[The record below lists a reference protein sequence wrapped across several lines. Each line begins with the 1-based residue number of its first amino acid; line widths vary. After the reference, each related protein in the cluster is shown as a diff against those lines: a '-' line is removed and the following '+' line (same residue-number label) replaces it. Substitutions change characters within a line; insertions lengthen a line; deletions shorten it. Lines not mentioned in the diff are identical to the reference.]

1 MVVKECTEKIWKLV
15 VNKEEKEK
23 KLRAWRSR
31 KASELNIGQ
40 FKLLTNAQLKEIS
53 TKSFTKVEELSDFI
67 NKDISEDLI
76 YEIGDVIGIDV
87 PKSKKE
93 KPKKSVQK
101 NKPTKKEERVKPAS
115 SKKIRKKESSLNNVL
130 KDTVNKDEI
139 EIKFETKE
147 YNFPKIEEIYSGD
160 IVRDTSR
167 TKYFTISSSIFFLR
181 TWWRLRKNNDLFN
194 DLFKKL
200 EGSYELT
207 KQQKLAMLS
216 DEQKNL
222 VVSGAGTGKTSLM
235 LAKTGYI
242 LLRDKIDTDDIL
254 LLAYNTDAAS
264 QLRDRGR
271 ELLGAKLNARTFHAF
286 GNQITDI
293 QKGERDLKDVDK
305 KRWIQDK
312 IDKLPKDHPIHQK
325 LIFYFANYL
334 VPPPNVKKIYESLNE
349 YSSYLKSVRNV
360 TLNRDQVK
368 SWGEYAISNFLF
380 VHGVNYEYEKK
391 WPDNSFGNYHPD
403 FTVYKESDPN
413 NPIIIEYFGT
423 DRAGNV
429 KPGIV
434 KELYNAQI
442 KRKDEFH
449 KIAKTDYIKLFYY
462 DILEGNLLNKLESEL
477 VKRGVNLD
485 KKSDEELIKI
495 FKKNEYYTIFAS
507 LAAEFLEQ
515 FKSNQH
521 SLKNLYTECKDDRT
535 RAFLNIFEWLYSQYE
550 SDLYKEKKKDYA
562 DMVNDATE
570 ALMKDDFKTD
580 FKWIIVDE
588 FQDISAGRLRMILE
602 LLRQNPKAKLMVVGD
617 DWQSIYRFAG
627 SDISLVTKFE
637 KYFGKSVQF
646 ELTKSFRFNDH
657 IKQLSQEFI
666 QKNKLQK
673 KKVITVNKEVRPHQ
687 IFIHWSND
695 ELMAPPKFKQEQIT
709 GKQRFEKIKEVVTN
723 LRMDDSYR
731 DISKKDSLLIIGR
744 YNHDLPDRG
753 KEDGPQRE
761 ELQKI
766 WGMDSELEILTVHR
780 SKGLESDYVLIVDM
794 ISGPYGFP
802 SGQETDELMNL
813 VLAPSGEADLMMKG
827 EERRLFYV
835 AMTRA
840 RHQVHIISETPRPS
854 EFIDEI
860 STYTYKSNN
869 LVSICFCCEDS
880 APITCNNCDGSGN
893 LRKLTHNKDGKELSK
908 PFYGCSNHPICNER
922 KEACPICEK
931 ILVASGSMLSC
942 SSDECFGSIRK
953 CTEYGCDGFL
963 QRRASE
969 NNFAFWG
976 CSNFYGTGCEQK
988 ERYNKNN
995 AEDCPECET
1004 GYIMRTENMDFW
1016 GCSNWSDKK
1025 NKCDWKE

>member
-1 MVVKECTEKIWKLV
+1 MVVKECTERIWKLV

-87 PKSKKE
+87 PKSKKA

-101 NKPTKKEERVKPAS
+101 NKPIKKEERVKPTT
-115 SKKIRKKESSLNNVL
+115 SKKSTKKQLSTNNVL
-130 KDTVNKDEI
+130 KDSVDKDDIQI
-139 EIKFETKE
+139 EFQTKE

-160 IVRDTSR
+160 IVRDTTRS
-167 TKYFTISSSIFFLR
+167 KYFTISSSIFFLR
-181 TWWRLRKNNDLFN
+181 TWWRLRKNK

-207 KQQKLAMLS
+207 KQQKLATLS

-254 LLAYNTDAAS
+254 LLAYNKDAAS

-293 QKGERDLKDVDK
+293 QKGDRDLDQVNK
-305 KRWIQDK
+305 KIWIQNK

-349 YSSYLKSVRNV
+349 YSSYLKSVREV
-360 TLNRDQVK
+360 TLNQDRVK

-380 VHGVNYEYEKK
+380 VHGVDYEYEKK

-403 FTVYKESDPN
+403 FTVYKESDPD
-413 NPIIIEYFGT
+413 NPIIIEYFGI
-423 DRAGNV
+423 DRNGNV

-434 KELYNAQI
+434 KELYNNQI
-442 KRKDEFH
+442 LQKRDFH
-449 KIAKTDYIKLFYY
+449 KKVKTDYIELFYY
-462 DILEGNLLNKLESEL
+462 DVIEGNLIKKLESEL
-477 VKRGVNLD
+477 LKRGVSLD
-485 KKSDEELIKI
+485 KKTDEELIEI
-495 FKKNEYYTIFAS
+495 FKEKEYYTHFS
-507 LAAEFLEQ
+507 KLAAEFLEQ

-521 SLKNLYTECKDDRT
+521 SLKTLYEESKDDRT
-535 RAFLNIFEWLYSQYE
+535 TSFLNIFEWLYTEYE
-550 SDLYKEKKKDYA
+550 NYLYEEGKKDFA

-570 ALMKDDFKTD
+570 ALMNDEFITD

-588 FQDISAGRLRMILE
+588 FQDISAGRLRMIMQ
-602 LLRQNPKAKLMVVGD
+602 LLRQSRKAKLMVVGD

-627 SDISLVTKFE
+627 SDISLVTRFE
-637 KYFGKSVQF
+637 KYFGRSVQF

-657 IKQLSQEFI
+657 IKELSQIFI
-666 QKNKLQK
+666 QQNKLQK
-673 KKVITVNKEVRPHQ
+673 KKTITVDDEVNHHQ
-687 IFIHWSND
+687 IFIHWSSD
-695 ELMAPPKFKQEQIT
+695 QLMAPSKYKKIS

-723 LRMDDSYR
+723 LRMDDLYS
-731 DISKKDSLLIIGR
+731 DISKNGSLLIIGR
-744 YNHDLPDRG
+744 YNHDLPDG
-753 KEDGPQRE
+753 GNKDGPQRE
-761 ELQKI
+761 ELQEI
-766 WGMDSELEILTVHR
+766 WGIDNELEILTVHR

-813 VLAPSGEADLMMKG
+813 VLAPSGEADLLMKG

-840 RHQVHIISETPRPS
+840 RHQVHIISETPQPS

-869 LVSICFCCEDS
+869 LVSTCFCCEDS
-880 APITCNNCDGSGN
+880 APIKCNNCDGSGN
-893 LRKLTHNKDGKELSK
+893 LRKQTHNKDGKELSK

-922 KEACPICEK
+922 KEACPVCEK

-942 SSDECFGSIRK
+942 SNDECFGSIRK
-953 CTEYGCDGFL
+953 CTEYKCDGFL
-963 QRRASE
+963 KRRVGNDS
-969 NNFAFWG
+969 NIAFWG
-976 CSNFYGTGCEQK
+976 CSNFYETGCEFYEK
-988 ERYNKNN
+988 YTKNN
-995 AEDCPECET
+995 AEDCPECDT
-1004 GYIMRTENMDFW
+1004 GNIIRGKNMQFW
-1016 GCSNWSDKK
+1016 GCSNYFDEKIKCKWSE
-1025 NKCDWKE
+1025 N